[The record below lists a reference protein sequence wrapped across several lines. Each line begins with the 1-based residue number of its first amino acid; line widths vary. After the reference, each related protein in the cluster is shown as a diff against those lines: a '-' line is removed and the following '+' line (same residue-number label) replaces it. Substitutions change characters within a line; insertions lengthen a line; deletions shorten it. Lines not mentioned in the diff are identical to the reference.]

1 MRYARLGD
9 LLVKSG
15 TISEEQLKEALSLQS
30 GTGERLGSVLQEHGI
45 ITEKQLI
52 DTLMSQLG
60 VEFVDL
66 NTYHIPAEMA
76 QILPKS
82 IAKKHMV
89 VPIRATRNDV
99 HLAMADP
106 LNFVAVEEVRAV
118 TRRRVIPVIAA
129 AASVERAVQNL
140 YSNQGAMQAIE
151 DMQRDLLGRLSD

>member
-82 IAKKHMV
+82 SGGMGK
-89 VPIRATRNDV
+89 RLGQSR
-99 HLAMADP
+99 
-106 LNFVAVEEVRAV
+106 
-118 TRRRVIPVIAA
+118 
-129 AASVERAVQNL
+129 
-140 YSNQGAMQAIE
+140 
-151 DMQRDLLGRLSD
+151 QRDIAQTQEVWNQRVRR

>member
-76 QILPKS
+76 QIGRVDEGQILDLPR
-82 IAKKHMV
+82 AHALQEGQG
-89 VPIRATRNDV
+89 VPQILGLDLAGNQFAAELHQLLQEGGLPGGPGVDIQLAR
-99 HLAMADP
+99 HL
-106 LNFVAVEEVRAV
+106 LE
-118 TRRRVIPVIAA
+118 
-129 AASVERAVQNL
+129 
-140 YSNQGAMQAIE
+140 G
-151 DMQRDLLGRLSD
+151 